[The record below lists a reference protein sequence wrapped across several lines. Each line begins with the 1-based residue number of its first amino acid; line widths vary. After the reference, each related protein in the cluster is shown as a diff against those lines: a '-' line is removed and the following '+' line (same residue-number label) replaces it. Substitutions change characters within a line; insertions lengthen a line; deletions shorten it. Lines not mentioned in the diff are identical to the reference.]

1 MYERMSNLDIGYASM
16 IAELILFNATPVFFK
31 YVKYNI
37 INIFVVSAI
46 SSVLFSSLY
55 LAYKYFY
62 DHSYF
67 KKNIHTKGI
76 PNILELTANPIE
88 NLQNSKVLG
97 ISMLNQIVS
106 CSKYASLLFL
116 PISIAIPLQSLSI
129 FLVLFFSSYIN
140 KDKITS
146 IDYIASCISIVGI
159 ICIQWNIITSG
170 STSNKIWGYL
180 LGLGLLFFSMC
191 LNSYVFT
198 ITKDMSNIITPQE
211 TMLDLNFGG
220 LILISI
226 VWCIYANLPSKLIHT
241 WSSTRSFPT
250 MDELKIAILFFM
262 TIANISNLLY
272 FISLEYLPEITVSIF
287 LNADIFFALILGYI
301 FFNES
306 ISISKVVGCI
316 IILISCLLIVLKD
329 TDRMKTWQ
337 TYMSHRIHTI

>member
-1 MYERMSNLDIGYASM
+1 MNDLVIGYASI
-16 IAELILFNATPVFFK
+16 IAELILVNATPVFFK

-37 INIFVVSAI
+37 INILVISAI
-46 SSVLFSSLY
+46 SSVLFSALY
-55 LAYKYFY
+55 LAYRYFY
-62 DHSYF
+62 DNTYF
-67 KKNIHTKGI
+67 KKNIHTKDI
-76 PNILELTANPIE
+76 PNILGLTANPIE
-88 NLQNSKVLG
+88 NLKNTKVLG

-106 CSKYASLLFL
+106 FSKYAAILFL

-159 ICIQWNIITSG
+159 ICIQWNIIVSG
-170 STSNKIWGYL
+170 SSGNKITGYL
-180 LGLGLLFFSMC
+180 FGLGLLFFSMC

-220 LILISI
+220 LLLITLM
-226 VWCIYANLPSKLIHT
+226 WCIYANLPSTLIHQYI
-241 WSSTRSFPT
+241 SSKTRSFPT

-287 LNADIFFALILGYI
+287 LNADIFFSLILGYI

-316 IILISCLLIVLKD
+316 IIMISCLLIVLKD

-337 TYMSHRIHTI
+337 TYLSHRIHTV